1 MKKVARMLIAALLLF
16 LSVPLITVAASDIPK
31 PQGGEL
37 YVQDFVGV
45 LSNSEEEE
53 IEQLGQN
60 LDNATGAQIVVM
72 IIESLNGQD
81 VAQFGVDVIRQ
92 YGIGNKEKNNGALL
106 IIETDP
112 TKKGK
117 RDVHISVGQGLE
129 GALPDGKLGRIVE
142 EYTLLFLE
150 QGSINDA
157 VLSTYQVLY
166 NEIAKEYGWDG
177 ELVEPKDPAEDEGF
191 SFMTIIA
198 IIVIIYLI
206 YTITSNGGRGGGSGG
221 SRRSSKPSWYGT
233 GSFGGGFGS
242 SGGRCSKGGFGG
254 FGGGSSGGGGAGRKW

>member
-1 MKKVARMLIAALLLF
+1 MLIAALLLF

-31 PQGGEL
+31 PLGGEL

-45 LSNSEEEE
+45 LSESEEEE

-81 VAQFGVDVIRQ
+81 VAQFGVDVIRE

-112 TKKGK
+112 TKKGA

-129 GALPDGKLGRIVE
+129 GALPDGKLGRIVD
-142 EYTLLFLE
+142 EYTKPFLE

-166 NEIAKEYGWDG
+166 NEIATEYGWDG
-177 ELVEPKDPAEDEGF
+177 ELVEPKDPSSGDDF
-191 SFMTIIA
+191 SFTTIIA
-198 IIVIIYLI
+198 IIVVVYLI
-206 YTITSNGGRGGGSGG
+206 YSIMSKGGGSGG
-221 SRRSSKPSWYGT
+221 GNGSGRRRSNPSMFGP
-233 GSFGGGFGS
+233 GSFGGGIGSFGGKS
-242 SGGRCSKGGFGG
+242 SKGGFGG